1 MARKSPWQE
10 FAENFQGVYGTF
22 KQIGQDVETS
32 RIMDDEKFTAEGG
45 LGAGLKGRDLER
57 ARYKALGDIYTKY
70 GNAKEGL
77 AMRTQLADLDAKDRE
92 NTIQQ
97 NIMQELIK
105 QRGTLQSG
113 LMAAQTNQA
122 AGAGALSFS
131 KADTENAM
139 RDGRVEGQRL
149 QNIGY
154 GIGNNQANLDY
165 QIGVRTA
172 DGQVDATN
180 AQNNSIVARAPL
192 ADDAA
197 NAQSQSIINRADSAD
212 AAAIDQNILASQQ
225 ARSDLSLEDLRTQA
239 GAEQYRQQ
247 VYQAYAAGNQAK
259 LDELQTLGFLDYA
272 DQYSKGTF
280 KTAEEAKD
288 AYLNV
293 IAKFDPTKAME
304 MAEKY
309 SADEI
314 GALANQGIKFQTE
327 MNKILQQPGKSALTA
342 AADFFDAQNGED
354 TGVTFRQTSDGY
366 EMFETADGKNVGTIF
381 QGLSLDEAK
390 SALQGLTTYGN
401 ATNYAEKLFARKKAE
416 QGMQKV
422 GAEIKLS
429 EARVRAIDASITNDS
444 VKADLDKA
452 QTDLVREKI
461 ADALQNRTEGLG
473 MGDKEK
479 IFIEES
485 ARFLSSYIRE
495 YADDLSGLDDAYAQ
509 FKESLNSDRF
519 TIEELD

>member
-10 FAENFQGVYGTF
+10 FAENFKGVYGTF
-22 KQIGQDVETS
+22 KQIGQDVEAGRVMS
-32 RIMDDEKFTAEGG
+32 DKFTAEGG
-45 LGAGLKGRDLER
+45 LGYNAKTGKALEGSALDK
-57 ARYKALGDIYTKY
+57 ARYKALGNIYTKY

-77 AMRTQLADLDAKDRE
+77 AMRQSVADLESSERQNELDAATLKER
-92 NTIQQ
+92 IRQ
-97 NIMQELIK
+97 NGL
-105 QRGTLQSG
+105 LQSL
-113 LMAAQTNQA
+113 LMQSQTYQNTASGNASNANANQTNQMTPGKVQELA
-122 AGAGALSFS
+122 NRNRQS
-131 KADTENAM
+131 E
-139 RDGRVEGQRL
+139 
-149 QNIGY
+149 
-154 GIGNNQANLDY
+154 QA
-165 QIGVRTA
+165 IAFT
-172 DGQVDATN
+172 DATQPKAIEVTN
-180 AQNNSIVARAPL
+180 RQNDSIL
-192 ADDAA
+192 T
-197 NAQSQSIINRADSAD
+197 RADSAD

-272 DQYSKGTF
+272 DQYSNGAF

-354 TGVTFRQTSDGY
+354 TGVTFRQTGDGY

-485 ARFLSSYIRE
+485 ARFLSSYIRD
-495 YADDLSGLDDAYAQ
+495 YADNLSGLDDAYAQ